1 METHHITTEDGYHLT
16 LHRIPS
22 QNSTK
27 SKPILLVHP
36 LTTFGIFWV
45 ISFATHAKPFAFQ
58 LSDHGFDIWIIH
70 HRGTPESLEHEILTT
85 SDANYWNFTLHEL
98 AVYDIGNCID
108 YILKQT
114 RSDQI
119 GYLGYSQGST
129 CLLILV
135 SSKKEFNDKIS
146 TAFLIASVASF
157 KHVPSSVRALI
168 SSQLLNLLFDFMRS
182 SKMYYFAL
190 SDERF
195 NQIQKY
201 VLSNQL
207 LVNIAFNG
215 ISLILGNFAQPMNY
229 VSIIPKVI
237 LN

>member
-27 SKPILLVHP
+27 TKPILLVHP

-45 ISFATHAKPFAFQ
+45 IPLATHAKPFAFQ

-108 YILKQT
+108 YIVKQT

-119 GYLGYSQGST
+119 GCLGYSQGST
-129 CLLILV
+129 CLLILIA
-135 SSKKEFNDKIS
+135 SKKEFNDKIS
-146 TAFLIASVASF
+146 TAYLMAPVASF
-157 KHVPSSVRALI
+157 KHVPLSVRALI
-168 SSQLLNLLFDFMRS
+168 GSQLLNLLFDLMKS

-190 SDERF
+190 SDERI

-201 VLSNQL
+201 IFSSQFMA
-207 LVNIAFNG
+207 NIAFNG

-229 VSIIPKVI
+229 VSIIRKVI